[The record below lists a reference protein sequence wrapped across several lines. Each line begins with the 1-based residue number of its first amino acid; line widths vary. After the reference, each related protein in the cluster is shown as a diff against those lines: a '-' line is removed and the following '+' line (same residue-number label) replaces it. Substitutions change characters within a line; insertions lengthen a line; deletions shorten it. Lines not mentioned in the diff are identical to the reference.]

1 MRFAPSILSAL
12 IVAILLAFGQGAAAD
27 ELKDISQLAGQGQLT
42 QALDRINS
50 YIDSNPKDVQGQFLK
65 GVILAEQNKSA
76 EAIKIFTGI
85 TEKHPELPEPYN
97 NLAVL
102 YADQGQYEKARR
114 ALEMAIKTH
123 PSYATAH
130 ENLGD
135 IYAKMASDA
144 YDKALQLDK
153 GNARAQTKL
162 AMVKELFTGNVKPPA
177 MTIAKADAPPRVT
190 PPAAS
195 PSQPSTPASMPAPAP
210 APASR
215 PATPEAVSTPAP
227 DKEKADADIGKQ
239 EFSAAIAAARAWA
252 KAWSAEDADAYLS
265 HYAPD
270 FKTPNGE
277 SRNAWE
283 KSRRSRIKAAGKIHV
298 ELSNMRAEASGKDR
312 VKVSFRQRYEAG
324 NTAKRT
330 QKTLEMVRKNERWL
344 ILQEITDR

>member
-1 MRFAPSILSAL
+1 MRFAPSILSAIIL
-12 IVAILLAFGQGAAAD
+12 AILLAFGQAAAAD
-27 ELKDISQLAGQGQLT
+27 ELKDISQLVGQGQLA
-42 QALDRINS
+42 QALDRVND

-85 TEKHPELPEPYN
+85 TEKHPELPEPHN

-102 YADQGQYEKARR
+102 YADQGQYDKARR
-114 ALEMAIKTH
+114 ALEMAIRTH

-153 GNARAQTKL
+153 SNARAQTKL

-177 MTIAKADAPPRVT
+177 MAIAKADEPARAI
-190 PPAAS
+190 PPAVSLAQTAS
-195 PSQPSTPASMPAPAP
+195 PSPTPAPTPAIIPAP
-210 APASR
+210 
-215 PATPEAVSTPAP
+215 TPAP
-227 DKEKADADIGKQ
+227 DPDKAEANNDKQ
-239 EFSAAIAAARAWA
+239 DFSAAIAAARAWA
-252 KAWSAEDADAYLS
+252 KAWSSEDADAYLS

-283 KSRRSRIKAAGKIHV
+283 KSRRSRIKAAGKINV
-298 ELSNMRAEASGKDR
+298 ELSNIRAETSGKDR

-330 QKTLEMVRKNERWL
+330 QKTLELVRKNERWL

>member
-1 MRFAPSILSAL
+1 MRFAPSILSAIIL
-12 IVAILLAFGQGAAAD
+12 AILLAFGQAAAAD
-27 ELKDISQLAGQGQLT
+27 ELKDISQLVGQGQLA
-42 QALDRINS
+42 QALDRVND

-65 GVILAEQNKSA
+65 GVILADQNKPA

-102 YADQGQYEKARR
+102 YADQGQYDKARR
-114 ALEMAIKTH
+114 ALEMAIRTH

-153 GNARAQTKL
+153 SNARAQTKL

-177 MTIAKADAPPRVT
+177 MAIAKADEPVRAT
-190 PPAAS
+190 PPAVSLAQTAS
-195 PSQPSTPASMPAPAP
+195 PAPTPAITPAP
-210 APASR
+210 
-215 PATPEAVSTPAP
+215 TPAP
-227 DKEKADADIGKQ
+227 DPDEAEANNDKQ
-239 EFSAAIAAARAWA
+239 DFSAAIAAARAWA
-252 KAWSAEDADAYLS
+252 KAWSSEDADAYLS

-283 KSRRSRIKAAGKIHV
+283 KSRRSRIKAAGKINV
-298 ELSNMRAEASGKDR
+298 ELSNIRAETSGKDR

-330 QKTLEMVRKNERWL
+330 QKTLELVRKNERWL